1 MGKIDELIKQ
11 LCPKG
16 VENIRLGD
24 YCNILNGFAF
34 KSKQYVPEGVRV
46 IRISDVQ
53 DGYISSSDKKFYPK
67 TFLEETDKYNLYNGD
82 LVMSLTG
89 NCGRVAFIKHCMLPA
104 ALNQRVAC
112 LRSKKGLDIK
122 YLFYIL
128 FNKEFQKAAMQSAN
142 GAGQKNLSTTWLS
155 SYTLPLPPLA
165 VQKKIVEIL
174 DTFTGMISNLQKEL
188 EQRQKQFEYYCENL
202 VGSAKGEVK
211 TLGEIGRMERGTGLQ
226 KSDFRDTGVP
236 CIHYGQ
242 IHTYYNTVA
251 TETKS
256 FCSEELAK
264 KLRKAKPGDLLI
276 ATTSED
282 VEACCKARLHIVAI
296 PSNSAIIK
304 IQSILRIFSKQKR
317 FQNRSVCVLQEQKSC
332 EYLGLLWKSLSLVSL
347 LSINS
352 KRLLISST
360 PLRLLSLTS
369 SRRLSCA
376 RSNTSTIER
385 NFSHLNNS

>member
-155 SYTLPLPPLA
+155 SYTLPLP
-165 VQKKIVEIL
+165 
-174 DTFTGMISNLQKEL
+174 
-188 EQRQKQFEYYCENL
+188 
-202 VGSAKGEVK
+202 
-211 TLGEIGRMERGTGLQ
+211 
-226 KSDFRDTGVP
+226 
-236 CIHYGQ
+236 
-242 IHTYYNTVA
+242 
-251 TETKS
+251 
-256 FCSEELAK
+256 
-264 KLRKAKPGDLLI
+264 
-276 ATTSED
+276 
-282 VEACCKARLHIVAI
+282 
-296 PSNSAIIK
+296 
-304 IQSILRIFSKQKR
+304 
-317 FQNRSVCVLQEQKSC
+317 
-332 EYLGLLWKSLSLVSL
+332 
-347 LSINS
+347 
-352 KRLLISST
+352 
-360 PLRLLSLTS
+360 
-369 SRRLSCA
+369 LSCPGK
-376 RSNTSTIER
+376 S
-385 NFSHLNNS
+385 